1 LLRPAVISQNR
12 AQRHL
17 GMEMAGH
24 DAQELAEAFLGFPE
38 IARPVQQLSQLKSG
52 IDEIRPQ
59 LDGGIQFWIRTAGIC
74 TQIDKVFGAFM
85 EHVTSDPELRPKF
98 VAAATSFR
106 ANYTDPD
113 CAVSL
118 VTTVDP
124 PVVKRGDAAKA
135 EELMKGLT
143 SDVEVRKD
151 RIDIESRFPKRS
163 ESIGLWDILGRKVA
177 SLQINYYVQ
186 VPSETSLLLE
196 TSNGEVR
203 AGGMNGRITAT
214 TTNGDIRVEEI
225 KGNVFLITT
234 NGEVHVTNVSGGVS
248 ARPTNGTIIA
258 QVLKVPTEG
267 EVKLE
272 TTNGN
277 VQTYFPSDLKATVEA
292 TTTNGRVSTAYP
304 ITSQGVMTSKSIR
317 GTINGGGAK
326 ISLATTN
333 GNVEMRRLS
342 ERRRRQDA
350 GGDDQQRRYL

>member
-1 LLRPAVISQNR
+1 MSVLASRSNSVISR
-12 AQRHL
+12 GL
-17 GMEMAGH
+17 V
-24 DAQELAEAFLGFPE
+24 LAAV
-38 IARPVQQLSQLKSG
+38 A
-52 IDEIRPQ
+52 
-59 LDGGIQFWIRTAGIC
+59 
-74 TQIDKVFGAFM
+74 
-85 EHVTSDPELRPKF
+85 
-98 VAAATSFR
+98 VAAAGGALPGTASR
-106 ANYTDPD
+106 AE
-113 CAVSL
+113 AVEVRRVSERLIPFAPGGEVKIGDKNGRL
-118 VTTVDP
+118 VVEAWPRHEIRIQVTR
-124 PVVKRGDAAKA
+124 VVRAEDAAKA

-203 AGGMNGRITAT
+203 AGGTNGRITAT

-225 KGNVFLITT
+225 KGNVVLITT

-248 ARPTNGTIIA
+248 ARTTNGTIIA

-277 VQTYFPSDLKATVEA
+277 VDAYFPGDLKATLEA
-292 TTTNGRVSTAYP
+292 STTNGRVAIAFP
-304 ITSQGVMTSKSIR
+304 IVRQGVMTSRSIR
-317 GTINGGGAK
+317 GTISGGGAK

-333 GNVEMRRLS
+333 GNVEVRKIGEIRP
-342 ERRRRQDA
+342 
-350 GGDDQQRRYL
+350 